1 MTYQELIKGGT
12 NIAMTERIQVVEK
25 DGISYKL
32 FDKSFTKNEIYYEA
46 MLHSLAE
53 NSGLP
58 VPRLRGV
65 QEIDERIAIL
75 TDYIDGKTI
84 LQLIEEEPNKLDYY
98 IDLFCSVHIAFL
110 SKTISD
116 VKKLKHRLMKEISSA
131 PIICDIKKFELQM
144 KLASMNEYNNFCH
157 GNLNLDNVM
166 LDTHGDIYVL
176 DWVAASRGN
185 ACADVAAAYLNLTLI
200 SGEIAGKYLRCY
212 SEKTNTPIDY
222 VNEWLPVVAAA
233 QLNKKHLGKEE
244 KAILLAWLDV
254 AESE

>member
-1 MTYQELIKGGT
+1 MTYQELIKGGN

-65 QEIDERIAIL
+65 EEIDERIAIL

-84 LQLIEEEPNKLDYY
+84 LQLINEEPNKLDYY
-98 IDLFCSVHIAFL
+98 IDLFCSVHIAVL
-110 SKTISD
+110 SKEIAD
-116 VKKLKHRLMKEISSA
+116 VKKLKHRLMKEIAIA
-131 PIICDIKKFELQM
+131 PVISDVKKFELQM
-144 KLASMNEYNNFCH
+144 KLTSMNEHNKFCH

-166 LDTHGDIYVL
+166 VDTHGDIYVL
-176 DWVAASRGN
+176 DWVAATRGN
-185 ACADVAAAYLNLTLI
+185 ASADVATTYLNLTLI
-200 SGEIAGKYLRCY
+200 SGEVAGKYLRCY
-212 SEKTNTPIDY
+212 SEKTDTPIEYIND
-222 VNEWLPVVAAA
+222 WLPIVAASG
-233 QLNKKHLGKEE
+233 LNKKCLGKQERS
-244 KAILLAWLDV
+244 ILLAWLDV
-254 AESE
+254 AE